1 MAIIQYI
8 AITTSQKEGKLGS
21 IIPNFRPKHGNLLQV
36 KKISEFFP
44 LFFQKTTFCFWQISV
59 FSWHSAKKFIKIGQ
73 RLWKFAELIVNNS
86 HARDFSNLKT
96 FKNFGGEEAESFPPS
111 NPWI

>member
-1 MAIIQYI
+1 MTPGIFHAFFFLETTVMSLRLWMAIIQYI

-44 LFFQKTTFCFWQISV
+44 LFFQKTTF
-59 FSWHSAKKFIKIGQ
+59 
-73 RLWKFAELIVNNS
+73 
-86 HARDFSNLKT
+86 
-96 FKNFGGEEAESFPPS
+96 SF
-111 NPWI
+111 